1 MYQLYID
8 ESGDH
13 NLIQIDDQYP
23 VFVLTGVLIEED
35 CHNTTL
41 TDELKNFKIE
51 LFGDE
56 NIILHTADITRN
68 KNGFERLKE
77 TEFRNN
83 FYEKSNNLL
92 SRIDFKVIAAAI
104 KKKEYKHRYGI
115 RAIDPYLFCL
125 EVLIERFVYELRE
138 THSKGFVIAE
148 ARNSLLDNQ
157 LEIAYLNTKIS
168 GTRFIRSKEI
178 KENIEGFFIRKKE
191 ENIAGLQIA
200 DLAATPIGRYIIGKK
215 VKKDFEI
222 VESKFRKNSNG
233 KYRGYGLVIIP

>member
-1 MYQLYID
+1 
-8 ESGDH
+8 
-13 NLIQIDDQYP
+13 
-23 VFVLTGVLIEED
+23 
-35 CHNTTL
+35 
-41 TDELKNFKIE
+41 
-51 LFGDE
+51 
-56 NIILHTADITRN
+56 
-68 KNGFERLKE
+68 
-77 TEFRNN
+77 
-83 FYEKSNNLL
+83 
-92 SRIDFKVIAAAI
+92 
-104 KKKEYKHRYGI
+104 
-115 RAIDPYLFCL
+115 
-125 EVLIERFVYELRE
+125 
-138 THSKGFVIAE
+138 
-148 ARNSLLDNQ
+148 LLDNQ

>member
-1 MYQLYID
+1 MYNLYID

-23 VFVLTGVLIEED
+23 VFVLTGIIINED
-35 CHNTTL
+35 YHNTSVT
-41 TDELKNFKIE
+41 EEFKKIKRE
-51 LFGDE
+51 IFGNE

-68 KNGFERLKE
+68 KNGFEKLKE
-77 TEFRNN
+77 TNFRNN
-83 FYEKSNNLL
+83 FYEKLNSLL
-92 SRIDFKVIAAAI
+92 TGIDFKVIAATI
-104 KKKEYKHRYGI
+104 KKKEYKQRYGI

-138 THSKGFVIAE
+138 NNEKGIVIAE

-157 LEIAYLNTKIS
+157 LEIAYLNIKVS
-168 GTRFIRSKEI
+168 GTRFIRPKEI
-178 KENIEGFFIRKKE
+178 KESIEGFFIKKKE

-200 DLAATPIGRYIIGKK
+200 DLTATPIGRYVIGKK

-222 VESKFRKNSNG
+222 VESKFRKNANG
-233 KYRGYGLVIIP
+233 RYKGYGLVIFP